1 MSSPVQIFKR
11 IDVTAAAALFAFSY
25 GINGFFRYFLFL
37 NQGADR
43 MKVPVGFLLPNF
55 FLCLNVTIVQSS
67 NLLYRVFALSL
78 CTLLG
83 IVTGFVTGLVCVAAY
98 NVFVILK
105 GKLREPNL
113 GAAKV
118 GENTSR

>member
-1 MSSPVQIFKR
+1 M
-11 IDVTAAAALFAFSY
+11 AAATALFAFSY

-37 NQGADR
+37 DQGAES

-55 FLCLNVTIVQSS
+55 FLFLNVSIVRSS
-67 NLLYRVFALSL
+67 NLLYRIFALSL

-83 IVTGFVTGLVCVAAY
+83 VVTGFVTGLVCVAAY
-98 NVFVILK
+98 NLFVLLI
-105 GKLREPNL
+105 GKLRQPNL
-113 GAAKV
+113 GAAKI